1 MPTRDEA
8 QPAPATIITSE
19 RLQACR
25 DVKPGTVLA
34 EQDGTRMVVSN
45 AYEAALAW
53 WGRREAVRLA
63 AELMA
68 SGVAMPDPWAEVT
81 ADDGG
86 AGAGVPRGEGLAV
99 EVCELLVMV
108 NEHPSEDG
116 PFTIGEESGLD
127 RGHAQDRILVKA
139 YEVVESKVKA
149 TEGGADQGEAAGSQS
164 PAEAGLPFWMAVHEA
179 GHVVVADALGLNPHA
194 VTMTDEEV
202 AVEIPMPEHMTPI
215 EAFLSATVSH
225 AGGLAQHKHGELPGP
240 GTYTDLR
247 NAAASIRVAAG
258 DDAPASVLE
267 ILTLRASNLAR
278 AILEARWDV
287 VLRVAQALV
296 DGGWSLDRHELIV
309 LLIPD
314 GEYMALPDDCCEHFE
329 ALASSLKA

>member
-8 QPAPATIITSE
+8 KPAPATIITSE

-25 DVKPGTVLA
+25 DVKPGTVLV

-63 AELMA
+63 AALMA

-81 ADDGG
+81 ADDGET
-86 AGAGVPRGEGLAV
+86 GAGVPRGEGLAV

-149 TEGGADQGEAAGSQS
+149 TEGGADQGKAAGSQ
-164 PAEAGLPFWMAVHEA
+164 PDELELPVFPDIGCEGDCGFERRGVGWQC
-179 GHVVVADALGLNPHA
+179 VASDGCGRYAHPGDEHFDALERYHSE
-194 VTMTDEEV
+194 MTRED
-202 AVEIPMPEHMTPI
+202 
-215 EAFLSATVSH
+215 
-225 AGGLAQHKHGELPGP
+225 
-240 GTYTDLR
+240 
-247 NAAASIRVAAG
+247 
-258 DDAPASVLE
+258 
-267 ILTLRASNLAR
+267 
-278 AILEARWDV
+278 
-287 VLRVAQALV
+287 
-296 DGGWSLDRHELIV
+296 
-309 LLIPD
+309 
-314 GEYMALPDDCCEHFE
+314 
-329 ALASSLKA
+329 